1 MAEISATDLRRL
13 ETLDSRLQKTR
24 AERKKLTAAQGKLR
38 ATAAANVKRA
48 RELGKELGEA
58 EKKLEA
64 AIAENA
70 ALAARLEETA
80 KDLERFQ
87 TASSELRGKLDAADS
102 TIEKAKKSA
111 ATAEAEAASLREER
125 DRLAE
130 SLSLANAQLAGES
143 VAPVLPAA
151 EVSELVHGFV
161 SGLSSRL
168 SGMTVRDGEL
178 QLKVGFEKVG
188 RTSGFVVP
196 SSESPPEV
204 RESLHELSIR
214 FGRVAEPDS

>member
-1 MAEISATDLRRL
+1 MPEISPTDLRRL
-13 ETLDSRLQKTR
+13 EMLDSRLQKAG
-24 AERKKLTAAQGKLR
+24 AERKKLTAEREKLR
-38 ATAAANVKRA
+38 TTAAANAKRA
-48 RELGKELGEA
+48 RELAKELEGA

-70 ALAARLEETA
+70 DLAAKLEGTA
-80 KDLERFQ
+80 GDLERLR
-87 TASSELRGKLDAADS
+87 TASLELREKLDRADS
-102 TIEKAKKSA
+102 EIEKTKKSA
-111 ATAEAEAASLREER
+111 AGAEGEAASLREER

-161 SGLSSRL
+161 RGLSSRL
-168 SGMTVRDGEL
+168 SGMAVRDGEL

-204 RESLHELSIR
+204 RENLHELSIR
-214 FGRVAEPDS
+214 FARIAESDS

>member
-1 MAEISATDLRRL
+1 VAEISATDLRRL
-13 ETLDSRLQKTR
+13 ETLDSRLQKAG
-24 AERKKLTAAQGKLR
+24 AERKKLIAEQAKLR
-38 ATAAANVKRA
+38 NEANANVKRS
-48 RELGKELGEA
+48 RELVKELDAA

-64 AIAENA
+64 AVAENA
-70 ALAARLEETA
+70 ALAARLEESA
-80 KDLERFQ
+80 GDLERLQ
-87 TASSELRGKLDAADS
+87 TASSELREKLDGADS
-102 TIEKAKKSA
+102 EIEKAKKLA
-111 ATAEAEAASLREER
+111 AETASLREER

-130 SLSLANAQLAGES
+130 SLSLANAQLAGKS
-143 VAPVLPAA
+143 VTPVLPAA
-151 EVSELVHGFV
+151 EVSALVHDFV

-168 SGMTVRDGEL
+168 SGMAVRDGEL

-214 FGRVAEPDS
+214 FGHIAEPES